1 MKYTVLPTIGE
12 DGRPIVDT
20 PNNRSSAQR
29 ANDQKFKVLRKKQRD
44 HLIEQNI
51 DKLDAIDRESE
62 LLEQQLIDSGLHM
75 TSSFMDDDNYPLN
88 DTFIQEQTQDR
99 VLRGDSFLQ

>member
-12 DGRPIVDT
+12 DGRPIVDK
-20 PNNRSSAQR
+20 PKNRSSAQR
-29 ANDQKFKVLRKKQRD
+29 ANDQKFKALRKKQRD
-44 HLIEQNI
+44 HLVEQNI

-75 TSSFMDDDNYPLN
+75 TSSFMDDSSYPLN
-88 DTFIQEQTQDR
+88 DTFVQDQTHDI
-99 VLRGDSFLQ
+99 VLRERPN